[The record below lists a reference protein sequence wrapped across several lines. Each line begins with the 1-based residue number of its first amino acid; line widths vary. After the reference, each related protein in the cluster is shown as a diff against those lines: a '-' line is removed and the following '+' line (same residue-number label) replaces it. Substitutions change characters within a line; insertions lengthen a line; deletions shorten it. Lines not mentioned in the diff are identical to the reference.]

1 MDGEIGW
8 EVDTPDELPILDPG
22 STATLDLQ
30 ITPPSTARHGRTVE
44 LLVRLR
50 EGDGSSEAT
59 ITLPLRVAEIH
70 EFSLQGSGNW
80 IVSDNGGYPHAEL
93 HNQGNAPTTISLEVL
108 SLPQGWLVSGPTQ
121 VVIGVG
127 EITGVPLEVIPSS
140 DWEGESRTIRILAQD
155 EAGNQREISLDTQY
169 EDHSWASSP
178 VIVSMQGDSVLL
190 DIHGTSPDSSVVDD
204 VQSNLQWDL
213 QGGWAWQ
220 ANTASSG
227 TQVTV
232 DSNTVLPYT
241 AYVIEP
247 ALRYATCSIT
257 GSVDSVRAECT
268 VANGTQ
274 PFSYTVILI
283 DDEGKMLDST
293 EGNLDANTTS
303 GQVNLSANSWDP
315 QPGMRSLVIRL
326 LDERG
331 IVIASDETE
340 FEIRRND
347 WNIGLVAL
355 ELDGQGD
362 TQKIKVLTKR
372 EYHHLLTDADCS
384 ILVIAGSHTASHE
397 IDFSG
402 TYPPEPKLDRP
413 SLDDAPDGTEIIVT
427 VQCKFPWDVDSDPT
441 DNEAKLILSGGSV
454 NNDSGFEWFTAIGSA
469 ILVISLALTLTWIL
483 YNQRE
488 RKKLLDMTESI
499 LSKKKQE
506 TKLPKPPV
514 PSENLVEENIQENTI
529 IENEEN
535 INNQIVED
543 TPEVVERQLDDFE
556 SRLKR
561 LTGDD

>member
-1 MDGEIGW
+1 MYKR
-8 EVDTPDELPILDPG
+8 
-22 STATLDLQ
+22 Q
-30 ITPPSTARHGRTVE
+30 
-44 LLVRLR
+44 
-50 EGDGSSEAT
+50 
-59 ITLPLRVAEIH
+59 
-70 EFSLQGSGNW
+70 
-80 IVSDNGGYPHAEL
+80 
-93 HNQGNAPTTISLEVL
+93 
-108 SLPQGWLVSGPTQ
+108 
-121 VVIGVG
+121 
-127 EITGVPLEVIPSS
+127 
-140 DWEGESRTIRILAQD
+140 
-155 EAGNQREISLDTQY
+155 
-169 EDHSWASSP
+169 
-178 VIVSMQGDSVLL
+178 
-190 DIHGTSPDSSVVDD
+190 VDD

-506 TKLPKPPV
+506 TKLPKPPL